1 MHVLCYHHD
10 RRMMHSRFIR
20 RQRPGFLLLEVLIG
34 IAVFSLFVSAVG
46 YTLLYGQENTIM
58 SGDRIRATQFSER
71 ALEATRSIRDGSYSS
86 VTTGPHGVWIHKTT
100 KKWAFTG
107 SSITQS
113 GGYITSVTVTP
124 AATGW
129 LRLSAQTKWK
139 HGYNR
144 SGSVVLTSEITDWGA
159 TRNTGNWSTITVEG
173 TYTDGGTPVFN
184 DVAIYSGSYLFLT
197 SGATNGLHVISIAT
211 PATPTRINSSFSMGV
226 AGYDA
231 AVRNSV
237 LYVATASSTQEIRA
251 YNITSPSTF
260 SSAQLIASYNLPG
273 SGRARALAI
282 KGNMLYVGTTASAVG
297 GEDEFYAFQLSAT
310 GGITLRD
317 TLNDDSSSV
326 EMIALS
332 GTAAYLASSLDTSEL
347 RVIDVET
354 ATGILL
360 AGGYNLSDRT
370 SDSTAIAVSGTSA
383 LLGSVKG
390 ASIQEMVLFDLEL
403 GGLPTPP
410 PGPWYHEGSGS
421 VVGLD
426 MDPTRCYG
434 FISALSGRKAFQV
447 FNLQNKSTLAEIT
460 TYNSTTGLG
469 RGLLY
474 DVSKDRVY
482 LITDRSLI
490 IFRPAT
496 ATGTC
501 P

>member
-1 MHVLCYHHD
+1 MT
-10 RRMMHSRFIR
+10 HSRFIR

-58 SGDRIRATQFSER
+58 AGDRIRATQFSER
-71 ALEATRSIRDGSYSS
+71 ALEAARSIRDGSYSS
-86 VTTGPHGVWIHKTT
+86 VASGTHGVWIDKAS

-113 GGYITSVTVTP
+113 GGYTTTLTVTP
-124 AATGW
+124 LATGR
-129 LRLSAQTKWK
+129 LRLSAETKWK

-144 SGSVVLTSEITDWGA
+144 SGAVLLISEIADWGT
-159 TRNTGNWSTITVEG
+159 TRNTGNWSSISVEG
-173 TYTDGGTPVFN
+173 TYTDAGTPVFN
-184 DVAIYSGSYLFLT
+184 DVALYSGSYLFLT
-197 SGATNGLHVISIAT
+197 SGASSGLHVINIAT
-211 PATPTRINSSFSMGV
+211 PASPSRINASFSMGV

-231 AVRNSV
+231 AVRNAV

-260 SSAQLIASYNLPG
+260 SSAQLLATYNLPG
-273 SGRARALAI
+273 SARARALAI
-282 KGNMLYVGTTASAVG
+282 KGDMLYVGTTASATG

-310 GGITLRD
+310 GGMTLRD
-317 TLNDDSSSV
+317 SVNDDSSSI
-326 EMIALS
+326 EMIAVS
-332 GTAAYLASSLDTSEL
+332 GTAAYLASSLDASEL
-347 RVIDVET
+347 RVMNVET
-354 ATGILL
+354 STGITL

-370 SDSTAIAVSGTSA
+370 LDSMAIAVSGTSA
-383 LLGSVKG
+383 LLGSAKG
-390 ASIQEMVLFDLEL
+390 TSIQEMVLFDLES
-403 GGLPTPP
+403 GGVPVPP

-447 FNLQNKSTLAEIT
+447 FNLQNKATLAEIT
-460 TYNSTTGLG
+460 TYNSSTGLG

-474 DVSKDRVY
+474 DAFKDRVY

-490 IFRPAT
+490 IMRPAT